1 MTDSPTGAL
10 SERDALKFIAEWRLP
25 TVQIDGV
32 TMSYESAYGSNGAR
46 GYMRDIARAAL
57 ASRSTEPGG
66 EAAVCQYSKDV
77 DMPEYRC
84 AVKCQYAE
92 SIEME
97 ARLSRAAGVV
107 AAQAGQSHQEF
118 VEWLCNGGFVQ
129 MALSHFGVS
138 TPPPISASKEAATCP
153 HCGKPLI
160 DCKCWGEVQKVYKDW
175 SRTRLDV
182 HDDRF
187 AMIAIDNILTKS
199 ATSPAPAQARHDSDV
214 KGSPSEAEALHDS
227 DVMPSSAVRDE
238 PAVWDEFLAALEHIR
253 PIGKRHRGMLK
264 AVKKYRLLGE

>member
-66 EAAVCQYSKDV
+66 EAAVCQYSKEV

-138 TPPPISASKEAATCP
+138 TPPPISASKEAGAAQAGEQCDG
-153 HCGKPLI
+153 CSGELGDAYCARCLI
-160 DCKCWGEVQKVYKDW
+160 DAPAEWLRKVIADGY
-175 SRTRLDV
+175 RT
-182 HDDRF
+182 DDERYC
-187 AMIAIDNILTKS
+187 AEQLLNIATPES
-199 ATSPAPAQARHDSDV
+199 APAPRSEPRAPVLTDEQIKAIYTELWRSHSISVTDYQFDTIAR
-214 KGSPSEAEALHDS
+214 AI
-227 DVMPSSAVRDE
+227 
-238 PAVWDEFLAALEHIR
+238 LAASTTQ
-253 PIGKRHRGMLK
+253 PPATKDQS
-264 AVKKYRLLGE
+264 